1 VLAGAACTNTLNTLK
16 KGPADIQSIVSSG
29 QQYTDYDFNPS
40 DQGVSYLRWG
50 DVAETRNNQLFDDGT
65 LHFSEVNQ
73 GGYGNC
79 YFISQI
85 ATVAEWPSYITEMFV
100 TGTDENDAGIYGVK
114 FYIRGKPWV
123 VSLDNKLGF
132 STRYG

>member
-1 VLAGAACTNTLNTLK
+1 M
-16 KGPADIQSIVSSG
+16 SSG

-40 DQGVSYLRWG
+40 NSGGIEYKRWT

-65 LHFSEVNQ
+65 LHFTEVNQ

-85 ATVAEWPSYITEMFV
+85 ATVAEWPSYITDMFV
-100 TGTDENDAGIYGVK
+100 TGLDDNGAGIYGIK

-123 VSLDNKLGF
+123 VSLDNKVAF
-132 STRYG
+132 QSYYGSNYLKGANM